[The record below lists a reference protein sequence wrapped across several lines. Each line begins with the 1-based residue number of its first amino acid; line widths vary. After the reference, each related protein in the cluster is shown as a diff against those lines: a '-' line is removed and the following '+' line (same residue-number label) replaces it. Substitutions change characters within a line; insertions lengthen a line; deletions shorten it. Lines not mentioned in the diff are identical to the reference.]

1 MKYYYGNSMKEALSN
16 PAIEIKSAK
25 QLESYKE
32 VYSIVIRCEELDGLP
47 TNVDMPIDSCLAD
60 AIEDEVYVEEAIN
73 DYLSDTYGYCMWDYS
88 YEVDKK
94 KPVIHI
100 TDIEWDVTD
109 TCDDYDD
116 DE

>member
-16 PAIEIKSAK
+16 PAVEIKSAK

-32 VYSIVIRCEELDGLP
+32 VYSIVIRCEELDSLP
-47 TNVDMPIDSCLAD
+47 TSVDMPIDSCLAD
-60 AIEDEVYVEEAIN
+60 AIEDKDYVEETIN
-73 DYLSDTYGYCMWDYS
+73 NYLSDNYGYCMLGYN

-100 TDIEWDVTD
+100 TDIEWDTVD
-109 TCDDYDD
+109 I
-116 DE
+116 